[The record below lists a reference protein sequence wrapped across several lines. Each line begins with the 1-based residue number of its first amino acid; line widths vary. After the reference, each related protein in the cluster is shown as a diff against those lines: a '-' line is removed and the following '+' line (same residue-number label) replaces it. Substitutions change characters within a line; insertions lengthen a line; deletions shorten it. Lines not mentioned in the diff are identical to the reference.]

1 VLTGRPLARG
11 AMRSDLKPAVELS
24 VECFFNGGTRIA
36 CTTVG
41 EPVQLRAPPLAEG
54 DEEEGAAQDDGASP
68 EERLSQL
75 VDRTI
80 ENVNTVVGPALQ
92 GMHASATIECDD
104 ALKGLHSAPTILA
117 SLALAEAGAA
127 SRDEPLYVL
136 VARANANLISKG
148 RMALGGGHLVEVPSP
163 DQLLNEEEKPAPAEV
178 QQEPAGAEGEEGER
192 EFVPRGQGVKL
203 PVIMVPALAS
213 VDEGQNRRCCIKQ
226 VRLVP
231 LRVCP
236 APCALVRFHLP
247 SAPAPLAPRVAERW
261 LCGAHGGWAV
271 ARACGEVLLQ
281 SLYQNLTVNLDWRMR
296 GRCG

>member
-1 VLTGRPLARG
+1 
-11 AMRSDLKPAVELS
+11 MRSDLKPAVELS

-54 DEEEGAAQDDGASP
+54 DEEEGAAEDDGASP

-104 ALKGLHSAPTILA
+104 ALKRLHSAPTILA

-127 SRDEPLYVL
+127 SRDEPLYVF

-148 RMALGGGHLVEVPSP
+148 GMALGGGHLVEVPSP

-178 QQEPAGAEGEEGER
+178 QHEPAGAEGEEGER

-213 VDEGQNRRCCIKQ
+213 VVEGQNRRCCIKQ
-226 VRLVP
+226 VR
-231 LRVCP
+231 
-236 APCALVRFHLP
+236 
-247 SAPAPLAPRVAERW
+247 
-261 LCGAHGGWAV
+261 AV
-271 ARACGEVLLQ
+271 ARLPRALRPRPLL
-281 SLYQNLTVNLDWRMR
+281 SPLGPRPPCPAGSREMSVR
-296 GRCG
+296 GARRPGCRSRLW